1 MTFLSVAG
9 LRSIEL
15 VLVHTPVPLY
25 LCTSY
30 LPLFHPGACIKVS
43 ALKSLD
49 PTVECGYDYY
59 GMVVKEEKDRK
70 ECFSVSCIPFSL
82 SADLVSVPEPTGS
95 IGIVFCLGEPF
106 RWMEED
112 TTMMQW

>member
-9 LRSIEL
+9 LRSIES
-15 VLVHTPVPLY
+15 VQYTPPY
-25 LCTSY
+25 LCTSV
-30 LPLFHPGACIKVS
+30 PRTFPCFTQVP
-43 ALKSLD
+43 ALKSVHRRAWILRLS
-49 PTVECGYDYY
+49 VLHDYY

-70 ECFSVSCIPFSL
+70 ECFSVSYIPFSL
-82 SADLVSVPEPTGS
+82 SADLVSVPKPTGS

-106 RWMEED
+106 RSMEQD